1 MVWETT
7 HNSICSKCKTRQWKE
22 RNPFRYFYNKLKYRA
37 AERGHSFTLS
47 FEEYCHF
54 AKTSGYMEHKGKTA
68 KSLSVDRIDD
78 SKGYSADNIRAV
90 TLSFNSRRQWVQF

>member
-1 MVWETT
+1 MVWKTT
-7 HNSICSKCKTRQWKE
+7 HDLICSKCKSRRFKE
-22 RNPFRYFYNKLKYRA
+22 RNPFRYFYNKLKHRA
-37 AERGHSFTLS
+37 GERGHSFTLT

-68 KSLSVDRIDD
+68 ASLSIDREDE

-90 TLSFNSRRQWVQF
+90 TLSFNTRRRYVQF